1 MLIINADDFGRSRLA
16 TDRILSFFKQG
27 SVTSTSA
34 MVFMEDSQM
43 AADLAREDNIDVGL
57 HLNFTQKLTQRIS
70 NPLFCDYHDRI
81 VRFLTRNKYNFLI
94 YNPALRKQFE
104 YVFQVQLGEFE
115 RLYGVSPSHIDG
127 HHHMHLCTNMIIDAI
142 IPEGQKVRRNFS
154 FARGEKSLL
163 NRLYRA
169 GIDKWLSRR
178 YLTTDYFFSLSERI
192 KTGRL
197 AGALDLAKASIV
209 EIETHPELEKEYEW
223 LMGDAYTK
231 ATSNLQRGTYSQ
243 LKVSV
248 DTGDNPWNRN
258 E

>member
-16 TDRILSFFKQG
+16 TDRILSCYKQG

-34 MVFMEDSQM
+34 MVFMEDSQR
-43 AADLAREDNIDVGL
+43 AADLVREDSIDVGL
-57 HLNFTQKLTQRIS
+57 HLNFTQGLTQRIS
-70 NPLFCDYHDRI
+70 GSLLCDYHDRI
-81 VRFLTRNKYNFLI
+81 VRFLNRNKYNFLI
-94 YNPALRKQFE
+94 YNPVLRKQFE
-104 YVFQVQLGEFE
+104 YVFQAQFGEFE

-127 HHHMHLCTNMIIDAI
+127 HHHMHLCTNMLIEAI
-142 IPEGQKVRRNFS
+142 IPKGQKVRRNFS
-154 FARGEKSLL
+154 FGRGEKSLL
-163 NRLYRA
+163 NRVYRA
-169 GIDKWLSRR
+169 VIDKWLSRR

-209 EIETHPELEKEYEW
+209 ELETHPELDREFEW
-223 LMGDAYTK
+223 LMGNACTQ
-231 ATSNLQRGTYSQ
+231 AISNLQRGTYSQ

-248 DTGDNPWNRN
+248 DPGNKSSSRN

>member
-1 MLIINADDFGRSRLA
+1 MLIINADDFGRSCLA
-16 TDRILSFFKQG
+16 TNRILSCYKQG

-34 MVFMEDSQM
+34 MVFMEDSQR
-43 AADLAREDNIDVGL
+43 AADLARKEKMDVGL

-70 NPLFCDYHDRI
+70 SPVFCDYYDRI
-81 VRFLTRNKYNFLI
+81 VRFLTGSKYNFLI
-94 YNPALRKQFE
+94 YNPALRKEFE
-104 YVFQVQLGEFE
+104 YVFQVQLCEFE
-115 RLYGVSPSHIDG
+115 RLYGVSPSHING
-127 HHHMHLCTNMIIDAI
+127 HHHMHLCTNMLIDAI
-142 IPEGQKVRRNFS
+142 IPNGYNVRRNFS
-154 FARGEKSLL
+154 FVRGEKSLL

-169 GIDKWLSRR
+169 VIDKWLSRR

-209 EIETHPELEKEYEW
+209 ELETHPELEKEYEW

-231 ATSNLQRGTYSQ
+231 ATSDLQMGTYSQ
-243 LKVSV
+243 LRVFV
-248 DTGDNPWNRN
+248 DTGTNPWNRN